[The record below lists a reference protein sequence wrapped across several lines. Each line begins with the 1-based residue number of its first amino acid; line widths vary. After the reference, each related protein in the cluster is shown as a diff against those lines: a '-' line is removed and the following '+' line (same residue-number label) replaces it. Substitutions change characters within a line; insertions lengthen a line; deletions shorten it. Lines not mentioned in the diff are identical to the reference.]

1 MAPNLIKKF
10 KNVFNPL
17 LLLSVVF
24 SFSAAASDVSKNSG
38 EMTVAPKADVV
49 IETLTFLMPN
59 TTKRAVEMAGKM
71 VIPENDL
78 HIIDQLKEM
87 APESSEFKH
96 LKFEGGVYAPYLD
109 PDSPAY
115 KTTAIYKMFDTIEDE
130 SDFSVLPMMK
140 HFNFETVLGAF
151 NYVLLIASGGIIA
164 LAIGRMSWVSMTVED
179 NSKAWKKLIISTPAI
194 IIALILI
201 RPMDDLG
208 GVSLAQLLMVFA
220 VVVSNYFAANFALV
234 ASSALFTHIIKT
246 TENSDEQNVT
256 YTRLADEDTKKII
269 SQVVVLANQKL
280 LAEQSIGRKVF
291 SLTEGK
297 SLTNESLRAGI
308 SKFNEDNKL
317 IGTEFELKATCFGSD
332 WSERFANDAGC
343 KFFLQRTG
351 EGYISMRSKNQISFK
366 GSVTQINNL
375 IPDIEANEALKFNS
389 ESYWNEVQ
397 KVIPKMGA
405 AFDEVYRFQ
414 KQSFCANKARRGNYP
429 DVTGWSYDSFDS
441 SFVCK
446 ARDSSDGFGTVG
458 VFYGVSGTQGAKML
472 PTEPSVDIQSI
483 YNNINES
490 LQASAK
496 SQRIE
501 QVSFA
506 SSEYKFYHRG
516 FFISPIEAVVT
527 AVGYMLRF
535 ENEFSEM
542 KSSLASDFSKRV
554 ALDSISSISPVSLP
568 LDQIARQSMGSDLS
582 ESQDLATRINSV
594 VYSEDSRGWF
604 SVLSNIDELIVPK
617 GGDESGSLPLE
628 NVRLKTI
635 EPYSY
640 MQMVYSVLLPISG
653 VTLILASGI
662 KIFIGQ
668 GMEYNTS
675 TLIFMKTMFT
685 VGGILFLSAILA
697 KLTAGAFF
705 LWSAIS
711 LLFLSIKRFIIYL
724 IASPLMAIKFLKDQF
739 HETEDDEDNVTVS
752 RYVLGAMF
760 RLSIDFSMIFVALMA
775 AFIIGTIASNLAAY
789 MVILYGSTI
798 TEITSNGMADLL
810 TTIIVIVSL
819 NFALMWGM
827 YRGVK
832 MINYVYDKT
841 TDFVDD
847 VTGVRA
853 EDAHQELLG
862 FVKTTILPTYYLK

>member
-17 LLLSVVF
+17 LLLSVVL
-24 SFSAAASDVSKNSG
+24 SFSAEATDVSKNSG
-38 EMTVAPKADVV
+38 EITVSPKADVV
-49 IETLTFLMPN
+49 VETLTFLMPN
-59 TTKRAVEMAGKM
+59 TTKRAMQMAGKL

-78 HIIDQLKEM
+78 HIIEQLKDM
-87 APESSEFKH
+87 APKSSEFKH
-96 LKFEGGVYAPYLD
+96 LKFEGGVYSPYLD
-109 PDSPAY
+109 SDSPAY
-115 KTTAIYKMFDTIEDE
+115 KTTAIYKMFHTIENE
-130 SDFSVLPMMK
+130 SDLSLLPIMR

-151 NYVLLIASGGIIA
+151 NYVLIIASGGIIA
-164 LAIGRMSWVSMTVED
+164 LAIAKMSWVSMTVED

-194 IIALILI
+194 LIALILI
-201 RPMDDLG
+201 RPMEDLG

-234 ASSALFTHIIKT
+234 ASSALFSHIVKT
-246 TENSDEQNVT
+246 TENSDNQNIT
-256 YTRLADEDTKKII
+256 YARLADEDTKKII

-280 LAEQSIGRKVF
+280 LAEQSIGKKIF

-297 SLTNESLRAGI
+297 SLTNETLRAGI
-308 SKFNEDNKL
+308 SKFNIDNKL
-317 IGTEFELKATCFGSD
+317 VGTEFELKATCFGSD
-332 WSERFANDAGC
+332 WGEQFANDAGC
-343 KFFLQRTG
+343 KFFLQRAG
-351 EGYISMRSKNQISFK
+351 EGHISMRSKDQINFN
-366 GSVTQINNL
+366 GSITHINNL
-375 IPDIEANEALKFNS
+375 IPDIEANGELKFNE
-389 ESYWNEVQ
+389 ESYWSEVQ
-397 KVIPKMGA
+397 KVIPNMEK
-405 AFDEVYRFQ
+405 AFDEIYRFQ
-414 KQSFCANKARRGNYP
+414 KQSFCANKARRGSYP
-429 DVTGWSYDSFDS
+429 DVVGWSFDSFDS

-446 ARDSSDGFGTVG
+446 SRDSSDGFGLVG
-458 VFYGVSGTQGAKML
+458 VFYGVSGAKGSKML
-472 PTEPSVDIQSI
+472 PMEPSLDIQSI

-490 LQASAK
+490 LKTASK

-506 SSEYKFYHRG
+506 SSDYTFYHRG
-516 FFISPIEAVVT
+516 FFISPIEAVMT
-527 AVGYMLRF
+527 AVGYILRF
-535 ENEFSEM
+535 ENEFFEM

-554 ALDSISSISPVSLP
+554 AIDSISSISPVNLP
-568 LDQIARQSMGSDLS
+568 LDKASKESLGRDLS
-582 ESQDLATRINSV
+582 ESQDLVSRINSV
-594 VYSEDSRGWF
+594 VYSDDSLGWF
-604 SVLSNIDELIVPK
+604 NVLWNIDDLIVPK
-617 GGDESGSLPLE
+617 DGGESVSVSMK
-628 NVRLKTI
+628 NVRLRTI

-640 MQMVYSVLLPISG
+640 MQMMYSSLLPISG
-653 VTLILASGI
+653 ATLIIASSI
-662 KIFIGQ
+662 KIFIGH

-697 KLTAGAFF
+697 KLLAGAFF

-760 RLSIDFSMIFVALMA
+760 RLSIDLSMIFVALMA

-798 TEITSNGMADLL
+798 TEISSKGASDIL
-810 TTIIVIVSL
+810 TTIIVIVSI

-832 MINYVYDKT
+832 MINYTYDKT

-847 VTGVRA
+847 VTGVKA

-862 FVKTTILPTYYLK
+862 FVKTAILPTYYLK